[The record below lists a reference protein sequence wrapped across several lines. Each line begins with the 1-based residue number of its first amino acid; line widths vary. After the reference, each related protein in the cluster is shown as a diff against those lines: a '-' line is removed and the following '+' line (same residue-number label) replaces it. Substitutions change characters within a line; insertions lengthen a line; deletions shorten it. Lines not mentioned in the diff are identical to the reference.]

1 MSNPSDPAEN
11 ADRLT
16 RRRARVIVPL
26 ALIFGMQQASYFA
39 TNANQRADHLRLSAW
54 VVMGFA
60 LLALLLSGGG
70 WFRSSETRALMNDD
84 VTRAN
89 RDRALTFGF
98 TAAMGAGL
106 VLYPFIDIWQ
116 VSAREAVHIIVS
128 AGMVTALLRFSILE
142 RRSLA

>member
-1 MSNPSDPAEN
+1 
-11 ADRLT
+11 
-16 RRRARVIVPL
+16 
-26 ALIFGMQQASYFA
+26 MQQASYFA
-39 TNANQRADHLRLSAW
+39 AGPTLTSNTADTVRLSAW
-54 VVMGFA
+54 VVMGLA

-70 WFRSSETRALMNDD
+70 WFRSRETRAMMNDD

-89 RDRALTFGF
+89 RDRALTLGF

-106 VLYPFIDIWQ
+106 LLYPFIGLWD

-142 RRSLA
+142 RRALA